1 MKPITALQ
9 NAASDPPG
17 KALALLT
24 GNPKRLPACDE
35 LTQDELSE
43 ILRIVTHT
51 GASCEALMRFRATVL
66 REDAK
71 RREAVEVARP

>member
-9 NAASDPPG
+9 NATSGPPG
-17 KALALLT
+17 KALALLA
-24 GNPKRLPACDE
+24 GNPKSLPACDE

-71 RREAVEVARP
+71 RRDAVGGARP